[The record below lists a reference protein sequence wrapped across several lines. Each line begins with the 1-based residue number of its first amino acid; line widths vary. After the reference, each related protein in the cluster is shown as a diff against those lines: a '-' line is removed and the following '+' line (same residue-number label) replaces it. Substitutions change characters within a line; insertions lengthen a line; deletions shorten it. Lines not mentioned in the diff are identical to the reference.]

1 MSEKVGVPQSD
12 TPPKKEH
19 VKVVITAVLG
29 NTLEWYDF
37 FLYGTAAALVF
48 NKLFF
53 PELSPLVGTV
63 AAFATFAVGF
73 LARPVGGILFGHFG
87 DRIGRKQMLYLA
99 LVVMGIGT
107 TVIGLLPTFGTI
119 GIWAPI
125 VLVTCRVVQG
135 LGLGGSWGGA
145 VLMAVEYAPENKRG
159 FYGALV
165 QLGVPLGLVLG
176 TLVFGFFARLP
187 EQQFL
192 SWGWR
197 IPFLFSVL
205 LVVVAIFILVKISET
220 PVFEKIKVAHKEA
233 RIPIIE
239 AIIKHPKNLLLA
251 MGVRFA
257 ENGLFYIYAAFV
269 FAYAT
274 NILKI
279 SRATILD
286 AVTIAAFVE
295 AVTIPLFGI
304 LSDKIGRRPV
314 YMFGAVFSGLWS
326 FPFFWI
332 IGYGGL
338 WAVTL
343 GVAVGLGIGH
353 AAMYAPQASFLSE
366 MFSARVRYSGASLG
380 YQLASIFAGALTP
393 LVATSLLAWYSSAY
407 WPIGIYMMILA
418 LITVVSLYLAA
429 ETYKQSLEET
439 YDEVAVPKKA

>member
-1 MSEKVGVPQSD
+1 MSEKVGVLQSG
-12 TPPKKEH
+12 TAPKGEH
-19 VKVVITAVLG
+19 VKVVITALLG

-48 NKLFF
+48 NKLYF
-53 PELSPLVGTV
+53 PQFAPLVGTV
-63 AAFATFAVGF
+63 VAFATFAVGF
-73 LARPVGGILFGHFG
+73 LARPVGGVIFGHFG
-87 DRIGRKQMLYLA
+87 DRIGRKKKLYLA
-99 LVVMGIGT
+99 LLVMGIGT
-107 TVIGLLPTFGTI
+107 TLIGLLPSYATI

-125 VLVTCRVVQG
+125 ILVTCRVFQG
-135 LGLGGSWGGA
+135 IGLGGSWGGA

-159 FYGALV
+159 LYGALV

-176 TLVFGFFARLP
+176 TVVFGLFARLP
-187 EQQFL
+187 EDQFL

-197 IPFLFSVL
+197 VPFLFSIL
-205 LVVVAIFILVKISET
+205 LVAVGIFILVRISET
-220 PVFEKIKVAHKEA
+220 PVFEKIKEAKKEA

-274 NILKI
+274 NILKVPR
-279 SRATILD
+279 STILN

-295 AVTIPLFGI
+295 AVTIPLFGM
-304 LSDKIGRRPV
+304 LSDRIGRRPV
-314 YMFGAVFSGLWS
+314 YMFGAVFSGLWA

-332 IGYGGL
+332 IGYGGI
-338 WAVTL
+338 WATAL
-343 GVAVGLGIGH
+343 GVSVGLGIGH

-393 LVATSLLAWYSSAY
+393 LVATSLLAWYSSAF

-418 LITVVSLYLAA
+418 LITVISLILAA
-429 ETYKQSLEET
+429 ETYKQTFHET
-439 YDEVAVPKKA
+439 YDDVAEPKKA